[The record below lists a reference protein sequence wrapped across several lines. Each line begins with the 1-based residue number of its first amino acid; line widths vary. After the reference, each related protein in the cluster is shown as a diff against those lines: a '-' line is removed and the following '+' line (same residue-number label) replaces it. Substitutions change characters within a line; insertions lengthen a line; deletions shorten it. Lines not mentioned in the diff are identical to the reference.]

1 MLVDFY
7 QTAAGREVIKEFL
20 NGLPDKELAKVLH
33 EIELLELYGT
43 ELQGPHTKHIDGP
56 IWELRTKFSSNIHR
70 IFYFVWND
78 NKIILLHGFTKKRRK
93 RPLQRSGPQSAT
105 GRIILRGT
113 GMTEITE
120 YNLDTGY
127 RMPVAGMRNN

>member
-20 NGLPDKELAKVLH
+20 NDLPDKELAKVLH

-56 IWELRTKFSSNIHR
+56 IWELRTKFSSNVHR
-70 IFYFVWND
+70 IFYFVWNN
-78 NKIILLHGFTKKRRK
+78 NKIILLHAFTKKTQKTPASEIRAAK
-93 RPLQRSGPQSAT
+93 RNGKDYIARYG
-105 GRIILRGT
+105 
-113 GMTEITE
+113 
-120 YNLDTGY
+120 DD
-127 RMPVAGMRNN
+127 RNNRI